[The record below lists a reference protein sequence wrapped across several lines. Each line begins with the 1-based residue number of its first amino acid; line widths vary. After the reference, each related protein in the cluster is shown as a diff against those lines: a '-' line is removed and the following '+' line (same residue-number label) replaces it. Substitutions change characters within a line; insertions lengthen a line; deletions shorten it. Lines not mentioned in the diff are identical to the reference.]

1 MASEKIKIIVGLG
14 NPGKDY
20 HSTRHNVGFWLVD
33 HLVRPASFTSEKK
46 FSGDCAKISISSN
59 PIWLLKPQLFMN
71 RSGLAIKQL
80 ASFYKIQVENI
91 LVIHDDLDLQP
102 GIAKIKKGGGHGGH
116 NGLRDTI
123 NQLQSKDFYRLRIG
137 IGHPGNKN
145 DVSNYVLGSPSK
157 SDLLVIEQAI
167 DNSLNVMDLIVEG
180 KIDLAMNQ
188 LHGK

>member
-14 NPGKDY
+14 NPGKNY

-33 HLVRPASFTSEKK
+33 NLVQPASFTPEKK
-46 FSGDCAKISISSN
+46 FSGDCAKISKNSN
-59 PIWLLKPQLFMN
+59 PLWLLKPQLFMN

-80 ASFYKIQVENI
+80 ASFYKIQAENI
-91 LVIHDDLDLQP
+91 LVVHDDLDLQP

-137 IGHPGNKN
+137 IGHPGHKN

-157 SDLLVIEQAI
+157 SDVLAIEQAI

-188 LHGK
+188 LHSK